1 MVSSENQQCTLKLSQ
16 PLTKNKG
23 KKRRI
28 VLKSY
33 LTAARQGLH
42 KNREAILMAFSDMQ
56 ISKTRELKITC
67 MHNSRQYIQYIQRN
81 LTFCINMNLMNRPNR
96 HWTVPPGKTAKFRVM
111 PVIQWRSVAWFLI
124 SNNGAHVQ
132 IFWSAVN
139 KSSARDSARTIRAQ
153 RKFLAN

>member
-1 MVSSENQQCTLKLSQ
+1 MVSSENHQYTLKLSQ
-16 PLTKNKG
+16 PLSKNKT

-42 KNREAILMAFSDMQ
+42 RDREAIIMAFSDMQ

-96 HWTVPPGKTAKFRVM
+96 QWTVASY
-111 PVIQWRSVAWFLI
+111 PVAERSLI
-124 SNNGAHVQ
+124 KPDFEFHGAHVQ

-139 KSSARDSARTIRAQ
+139 KS
-153 RKFLAN
+153 

>member
-1 MVSSENQQCTLKLSQ
+1 MHRNHSFTTHSSIRLRKDESFWKANGCA
-16 PLTKNKG
+16 P
-23 KKRRI
+23 
-28 VLKSY
+28 
-33 LTAARQGLH
+33 

-56 ISKTRELKITC
+56 KGKTRELKRTC

-81 LTFCINMNLMNRPNR
+81 LNFCINMNLMNRPNR
-96 HWTVPPGKTAKFRVM
+96 HWTVPPRKTAKFRVM

>member
-1 MVSSENQQCTLKLSQ
+1 MVSSTNHEYTLKLSQ
-16 PLTKNKG
+16 PLSENKA

-42 KNREAILMAFSDMQ
+42 RYREAILMAFSDVMQ

-81 LTFCINMNLMNRPNR
+81 PTFCINMNLMNRPINR
-96 HWTVPPGKTAKFRVM
+96 QWTVASY
-111 PVIQWRSVAWFLI
+111 PVAERSLI
-124 SNNGAHVQ
+124 SNFYNGFVR
-132 IFWSAVN
+132 S
-139 KSSARDSARTIRAQ
+139 
-153 RKFLAN
+153 FLIVLCQKRESRYTHPCLIVVSKDE

>member
-1 MVSSENQQCTLKLSQ
+1 MVSSTNHEYTLKLSQ
-16 PLTKNKG
+16 PLSENKA

-42 KNREAILMAFSDMQ
+42 RYREAILMAFSDVMQ

-81 LTFCINMNLMNRPNR
+81 PTFCINMNLMNRPINR
-96 HWTVPPGKTAKFRVM
+96 
-111 PVIQWRSVAWFLI
+111 Q
-124 SNNGAHVQ
+124 
-132 IFWSAVN
+132 
-139 KSSARDSARTIRAQ
+139 
-153 RKFLAN
+153 